1 MTVTI
6 TEENFR
12 REVLRESKPVLLEF
26 YGVWCSKCAMMEDV
40 LTEFAE
46 DHDGEIKVCR
56 ADIDK
61 NEQLAVRFGV
71 DTVPAFVSRWEGCGS
86 SGRDC
91 TEKGTGRAVLDGI
104 SGNKAGIQTQIIKE
118 NEEKIKK
125 M

>member
-12 REVLRESKPVLLEF
+12 REVLREPKPVLLEF

-40 LTEFAE
+40 LTEFTE

-71 DTVPAFVSRWEGCGS
+71 DTVPAFFAFRGG
-86 SGRDC
+86 
-91 TEKGTGRAVLDGI
+91 KAVGAVVGI
-104 SGNKAGIQTQIIKE
+104 VPKRVL
-118 NEEKIKK
+118 EELF
-125 M
+125 